1 MFHHFHDDNIHK
13 MGQGSISAD
22 QFEEIIK
29 YIGRKNILNPNE
41 FILKLINGS
50 LKNNEVCL
58 TFDDGIRCQYDVA
71 RPILD
76 KYDIKA
82 FFFIYSS
89 ILTDE
94 PDLLEVFRFFRLNFY
109 DDVDTFYNDFFI
121 RINKDLEKFFDSKI
135 NLIKEK
141 KYKFPVY
148 SLMDIKFRL
157 VRDLLLTKNQ
167 YAQIMNSLFKD
178 KNFTKEKFF
187 SKLFMSEEMIIKLSD
202 DGHEIGLHSH
212 THPMMMENLSYK
224 SQLKEFEQNLLI
236 LGKVIKSNIPI
247 VSMSHPCGSYNE
259 DTLKILKKMNI
270 KIGFKSIMKIEKNK
284 NMKKINNTNLEI
296 AREDH
301 INIYR
306 KMINKV

>member
-1 MFHHFHDDNIHK
+1 
-13 MGQGSISAD
+13 
-22 QFEEIIK
+22 
-29 YIGRKNILNPNE
+29 
-41 FILKLINGS
+41 
-50 LKNNEVCL
+50 
-58 TFDDGIRCQYDVA
+58 
-71 RPILD
+71 
-76 KYDIKA
+76 
-82 FFFIYSS
+82 
-89 ILTDE
+89 
-94 PDLLEVFRFFRLNFY
+94 
-109 DDVDTFYNDFFI
+109 
-121 RINKDLEKFFDSKI
+121 
-135 NLIKEK
+135 
-141 KYKFPVY
+141 
-148 SLMDIKFRL
+148 
-157 VRDLLLTKNQ
+157 
-167 YAQIMNSLFKD
+167 MNSLFKD

-284 NMKKINNTNLEI
+284 NMKKINNTSLEI

-306 KMINKV
+306 KIINKV

>member
-13 MGQGSISAD
+13 MGQGSISAN
-22 QFEEIIK
+22 QFEEIIN
-29 YIGRKNILNPNE
+29 YIGRKNILNPDE

-109 DDVDTFYNDFFI
+109 DDVDSFYNDFFKKV
-121 RINKDLEKFFDSKI
+121 NKDLEKFFDSKI
-135 NLIKEK
+135 NLIEEK

-157 VRDLLLTKNQ
+157 VRDLLLTKIQ
-167 YAQIMNSLFKD
+167 YVEIMNGLFKD
-178 KNFTKEKFF
+178 KNFTKERFF

-202 DGHEIGLHSH
+202 DGHKIGLHSH

-224 SQLKEFEQNLLI
+224 DQLKEFEQNLLI
-236 LGKVIKSNIPI
+236 LEKVIKSNIPI

-284 NMKKINNTNLEI
+284 NMKKINNTSLEI

-306 KMINKV
+306 KIINKF

>member
-22 QFEEIIK
+22 QFEEIIN

-109 DDVDTFYNDFFI
+109 DDVDTFYNDFFR

-202 DGHEIGLHSH
+202 DGHVIGLHSH